1 MATKDLQK
9 IVRKANKATQK
20 SAKRSVKQARRQA
33 KQARKGLEKT
43 YRKMSFEQKLGV
55 YGAVVAV
62 VALASAI
69 FGRASK

>member
-9 IVRKANKATQK
+9 TVRRVSKATQK
-20 SAKRSVKQARRQA
+20 SVKRSVKQARKQA
-33 KQARKGLEKT
+33 KQSRKGLEKT

-55 YGAVVAV
+55 YGAVIAV

>member
-1 MATKDLQK
+1 MATKDFQK
-9 IVRKANKATQK
+9 TVRKANKATQK
-20 SAKRSVKQARRQA
+20 SVKRSVKQARKQA

-43 YRKMSFEQKLGV
+43 YRKMSFEQKLGI

-62 VALASAI
+62 VAIASAI